1 MIFEFKNLGS
11 IKEAQIEMGK
21 LTVICGKNN
30 TGKTY
35 LTYAVWGF
43 LSGILFEDFN
53 DFNIQFNPN
62 AFPLSKI
69 NSDELYDELLN
80 NNYALVK
87 IADIEDDVASI
98 MTNLYIQLFHINCYE
113 IFNSHHDYFK
123 DLVVKLRDLNF
134 TEDFYN
140 DINESVI
147 EYENNIILEYDT
159 VKKGYKLYSKNNNI
173 TIQKKIFEKFLQSVL
188 FSIINNVYLGRVVVF
203 PTERGVSR
211 LFQKEL
217 DTVRNELIKREQFNL
232 LERNKSRFSL
242 PVQESIDIARKT
254 DEIIKEN
261 SFLYQKEYQH
271 IINYLEEDML
281 NINYQVVNGELTA
294 IDSKSKVLIPHYMA
308 STSVRSLAD
317 LHLWLKHSAQKGNL
331 LMIDEPELNLHP
343 ENQIKMA
350 RLFAKLVNA
359 GIRVWI
365 TTHSDYIVKE
375 LNNCIM
381 LGNVSNRIE
390 ILEKYK
396 GEYSENDI
404 LKAED
409 LKAYIA
415 YNLPDGGSTVRKIE
429 IDKYGMVE
437 STFDETIDKMNEISQ
452 TFADNID

>member
-11 IKEAQIEMGK
+11 IKEAQIEMGN

-35 LTYAVWGF
+35 LTYVVWGM
-43 LSGILFEDFN
+43 LSNQLTYTMQNPNTFPEIDKIDIKNRLNSGKVVEVDLELVKKSIERKLFN
-53 DFNIQFNPN
+53 DIEGLSAQLHKIFSINKSFFQNTIININ
-62 AFPLSKI
+62 ATDIDLYAKELKRRYSTI
-69 NSDELYDELLN
+69 NTSILYEKDVNSHIVKLFLEHKNQAIDELDVENLWLFLVANLLYSPVFLLTAQRDSVELFYKTLDKQNSNLINKLRETKNLDLLEQIARFALPIEKNIDFARDLLN
-80 NNYALVK
+80 
-87 IADIEDDVASI
+87 
-98 MTNLYIQLFHINCYE
+98 
-113 IFNSHHDYFK
+113 
-123 DLVVKLRDLNF
+123 
-134 TEDFYN
+134 
-140 DINESVI
+140 
-147 EYENNIILEYDT
+147 
-159 VKKGYKLYSKNNNI
+159 I
-173 TIQKKIFEKFLQSVL
+173 TK
-188 FSIINNVYLGRVVVF
+188 Y
-203 PTERGVSR
+203 
-211 LFQKEL
+211 
-217 DTVRNELIKREQFNL
+217 
-232 LERNKSRFSL
+232 
-242 PVQESIDIARKT
+242 
-254 DEIIKEN
+254 N
-261 SFLYQKEYQH
+261 SFLTEENSTLLSEIELILGVNF
-271 IINYLEEDML
+271 IISNE
-281 NINYQVVNGELTA
+281 T
-294 IDSKSKVLIPHYMA
+294 VLIKDTKTSTIIPSYVA
-308 STSVRSLAD
+308 STSVRSL
-317 LHLWLKHSAQKGNL
+317 LHLHFWLKHQARKGDL

-381 LGNVSNRIE
+381 LGNVSNRTE

>member
-11 IKEAQIEMGK
+11 IKEAQIEMGN

-35 LTYAVWGF
+35 LTYAVYGF
-43 LSGILFEDFN
+43 LKNWLHILSDIDFKTINIDYIKSQLKEKGVLKIDLDSIIQEFEQEVIPMMSNTYIKKIHQIFNANKQDFNLTEFIFHTNFVKNDSSMSVSEAMELTKKQDNTLTIELNNKEAIQWLSNIDYNVFIKKILFENLF
-53 DFNIQFNPN
+53 FYSFIITAAREGIQ
-62 AFPLSKI
+62 
-69 NSDELYDELLN
+69 
-80 NNYALVK
+80 
-87 IADIEDDVASI
+87 
-98 MTNLYIQLFHINCYE
+98 
-113 IFNSHHDYFK
+113 
-123 DLVVKLRDLNF
+123 
-134 TEDFYN
+134 
-140 DINESVI
+140 
-147 EYENNIILEYDT
+147 
-159 VKKGYKLYSKNNNI
+159 
-173 TIQKKIFEKFLQSVL
+173 
-188 FSIINNVYLGRVVVF
+188 
-203 PTERGVSR
+203 
-211 LFQKEL
+211 LFQKEIY
-217 DTVRNELIKREQFNL
+217 DKRSKTIGRFLFNDEQKVDREDFAKFSQPIYHNIDFARAD
-232 LERNKSRFSL
+232 ENMRKSESFLSTSFS
-242 PVQESIDIARKT
+242 
-254 DEIIKEN
+254 EIIQFIEKEI
-261 SFLYQKEYQH
+261 LGIEYYYYLDFKY
-271 IINYLEEDML
+271 IIVK
-281 NINYQVVNGELTA
+281 QVDNKMT
-294 IDSKSKVLIPHYMA
+294 IPHYMA

-317 LHLWLKHSAQKGNL
+317 LHLWLKHRAQKGDL

-359 GIRVWI
+359 GIRVWV

-381 LGNVSNRIE
+381 LGNVSNRTE

-429 IDKYGMVE
+429 IDKYGMME